1 MGQSLESGSEFG
13 ARVWS
18 LDQSLGESLKPE
30 FGARV
35 WTLGSES
42 ESRHPKP
49 NPEMSGVEFW
59 VWVWTRVWDR
69 VQGTV
74 QVWGQSLESGSKFGS
89 RQSWW
94 SKSGLELV

>member
-1 MGQSLESGSEFG
+1 MAPESGSEFG

-18 LDQSLGESLKPE
+18 RDQSLGESLMPE

-42 ESRHPKP
+42 EARHP
-49 NPEMSGVEFW
+49 
-59 VWVWTRVWDR
+59 WVWTRVWDR